1 MSKLNV
7 NVEHDYFAV
16 LSHPE
21 VVKEIKV
28 MACQVSKVP
37 GSFKREI
44 LISFLKNHSI
54 NIDWLLGNDEVVQMV
69 TSGPL
74 KMYRTE
80 RLFELRRGNKIFI
93 ADLEGYI
100 GTEMA
105 NSQYNFRHRNV
116 LTGLSCV
123 EPLEHQCY
131 HAYASTLVGTQK
143 SFGVHEEQI
152 SNLTDRIKYRILASL
167 EIKKKMRRIFRAL
180 SVRSLGIAFFS

>member
-7 NVEHDYFAV
+7 NVEQDYFAV

-21 VVKEIKV
+21 VVREIKV

-54 NIDWLLGNDEVVQMV
+54 NIDWLVGNDELVQMV

-80 RLFELRRGNKIFI
+80 RLFELRRSNKIFI

-100 GTEMA
+100 ETELA
-105 NSQYNFRHRNV
+105 NSQYNFKHRNV

-123 EPLEHQCY
+123 EPLEHQRY
-131 HAYASTLVGTQK
+131 HACASTLAGKQK
-143 SFGVHEEQI
+143 SFGIHEEEI
-152 SNLTDRIKYRILASL
+152 SKLADRFKNKILTSL
-167 EIKKKMRRIFRAL
+167 EIKKKVKRIIRAL
-180 SVRSLGIAFFS
+180 SVRTLGITLFS